1 MRSRICYRYAL
12 LAILAIFAG
21 SSSVGSALDGQVKDV
36 PYESAPDMSF
46 LNQPYN
52 QCKVTPKEL
61 SPLNPAEKCWIGKL
75 SARCSSAD
83 DCLVA
88 CLASMKARDLGGGCW
103 HTCFQVKY
111 PISKWTEPKGA
122 DSCRKLGKVPG
133 I

>member
-1 MRSRICYRYAL
+1 ML
-12 LAILAIFAG
+12 VILTACTG
-21 SSSVGSALDGQVKDV
+21 STCIGGGVDSQVKDV
-36 PYESAPDMSF
+36 PYEPAPDTSF

-52 QCKVTPKEL
+52 NCKVTPKEL
-61 SPLNPAEKCWIGKL
+61 IPLTPAEKCWVEKL
-75 SARCSSAD
+75 SARCTPAD

-88 CLASMKARDLGGGCW
+88 CLASTKARDLGGGCW

-111 PISKWTEPKGA
+111 PISKWTEPTGA